1 MNTPYAS
8 GKPRASHM
16 NVGVTA
22 AVLLAVA
29 AAGIT
34 AFERNAAHATHAVAV
49 VAPVTARDASLPVAS
64 DVFKS
69 QPAPGTEDLPPT
81 F

>member
-1 MNTPYAS
+1 MKTPHAT
-8 GKPRASHM
+8 GKPRPVHRSA
-16 NVGVTA
+16 GVAA
-22 AVLLAVA
+22 AVLLASA

-34 AFERNAAHATHAVAV
+34 AFERNAAHATHPMAVA
-49 VAPVTARDASLPVAS
+49 APVTARDASLPVAS

-69 QPAPGTEDLPPT
+69 QPVPGTEDLPPT